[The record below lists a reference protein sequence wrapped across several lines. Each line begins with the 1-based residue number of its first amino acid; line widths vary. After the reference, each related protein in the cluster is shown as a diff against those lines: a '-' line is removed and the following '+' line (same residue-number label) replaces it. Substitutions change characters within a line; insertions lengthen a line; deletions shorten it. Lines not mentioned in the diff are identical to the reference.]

1 MILTAEHLAMQPEGC
16 VLEWSLYDD
25 WIIADGYRIH
35 YIDSNLWELT
45 YRGGFVAIDR
55 TISAAFLSAE
65 QHAKEVDRR
74 RDRRRYVIALVAAL
88 LGWFAVDA
96 AVQVTDVVWFLAFLI
111 PIVWVGFRAAAGF
124 LTTLGGDLT
133 GRYGTIRR

>member
-1 MILTAEHLAMQPEGC
+1 MILTAEHLALQPEGC
-16 VLEWSLYDD
+16 LLEWSLYDD
-25 WIIADGYRIH
+25 GIIAGGYRIH
-35 YIDSNLWELT
+35 YIDTNLWELT

-65 QHAKEVDRR
+65 QHAREVERR
-74 RDRRRYVIALVAAL
+74 GARRRYGIALVAAC

-96 AVQVTDVVWFLAFLI
+96 AVQLTDVVWFLVFLI
-111 PIVWVGFRAAAGF
+111 PIVWVGFRSAAGL

-133 GRYGTIRR
+133 GRYGTTRR